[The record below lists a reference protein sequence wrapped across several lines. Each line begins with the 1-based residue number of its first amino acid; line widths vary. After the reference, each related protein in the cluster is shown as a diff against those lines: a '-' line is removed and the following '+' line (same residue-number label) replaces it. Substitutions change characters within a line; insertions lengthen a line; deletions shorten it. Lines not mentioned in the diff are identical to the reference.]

1 MSVLTRSEFKV
12 SLANLAHNYRV
23 LKRLTRG
30 RAAAVVKTDAYG
42 LGAQRVV
49 QRLVQEECD
58 AFFVAHALEGAEIRS
73 YAPDA
78 DIYVLQGVGE
88 DCAELFWKHH
98 LTPVIANVDML
109 NLWNELHIDGIKPIV
124 QVETGLN
131 RLGFRSDDIAVLLDN
146 GVGRFSYVLS
156 HLACADD
163 NMHFMNSRQLNA
175 FEMVRQKLNLPA
187 TLSASDGVFL
197 GPDFQYDMVRLGAAM
212 YGLNTVKDTTIS
224 ALKPTVFISAPVL
237 QIASVSEGGYVG
249 YGATFQSKR
258 PSKIAVVSIGYGD
271 GLMRSLS
278 NCGQVRLNNQSAPI
292 IGRISMDNIMCDI
305 TDIPNVKIGDMAHIL
320 DDVYRADDM
329 AKDAGTIGYE
339 ILSSLG
345 KGKRFCRVYE
355 D

>member
-1 MSVLTRSEFKV
+1 MPVLTRPEFKV
-12 SLANLAHNYRV
+12 SLANLAHNYRT
-23 LKRLTRG
+23 LKRLTSG

-42 LGAQRVV
+42 LGAKHVV
-49 QRLVQEECD
+49 ERLTQEGCD
-58 AFFVAHALEGAEIRS
+58 AFFVAHAIEGAEIRP
-73 YAPDA
+73 YAPNA
-78 DIYVLQGVGE
+78 DIYVLQGIGQ
-88 DCAELFWKHH
+88 DSAELFWKHH

-109 NLWNELHIDGIKPIV
+109 NLWNGLNIDGIKPIV

-131 RLGFRSDDIAVLLDN
+131 RLGFRTDDLSVLLEN
-146 GVGRFSYVLS
+146 GIGHFSYVLS

-163 NMHFMNSRQLNA
+163 NMHFMNARQLNA
-175 FEMVRQKLNLPA
+175 FETVRQKLNLPA

-212 YGLNTVKDTTIS
+212 YGLNTIKDTTIS
-224 ALKPTVFISAPVL
+224 ALKPTVFVSAPVL
-237 QIASVSEGGYVG
+237 QIANVPEGDYVG
-249 YGATFQSKR
+249 YGATFQAKKTSQ
-258 PSKIAVVSIGYGD
+258 IAVVSIGYGD

-278 NCGQVRLNNQSAPI
+278 NCGQVRLNGQSAPI

-305 TDIPNVKIGDMAHIL
+305 TDIPNIKMGDMAHIL

-339 ILSSLG
+339 ILSTLG
-345 KGKRFCRVYE
+345 KGKRFCKIYK